1 MYIFKL
7 NNILY
12 KLKLSKMN
20 KKGLLEKIA
29 LLGKEVQNFKEASQ
43 LEFDNFSVDHDEINT
58 LYGEGKNFEAIQ
70 VCLLFKQEHIHNKN

>member
-12 KLKLSKMN
+12 KLKLSKMH

-29 LLGKEVQNFKEASQ
+29 LLGEEVQNFKETSQ

-70 VCLLFKQEHIHNKN
+70 VCLLL